1 MKLSRGRGPSF
12 EQLQEAR
19 PRNNRAVG
27 AITAFQYLGAGG
39 HWIMGTLGCL
49 RFQNGI
55 TPRYIFMPSS
65 VAK

>member
-1 MKLSRGRGPSF
+1 MKLSRGRVPSF

-19 PRNNRAVG
+19 PRNSGAVG
-27 AITAFQYLGAGG
+27 AITAFQYLSAGG

-49 RFQNGI
+49 GFQIGTI
-55 TPRYIFMPSS
+55 PRYIFMPSS